1 MMIQVKNTTKANFN
15 IIRSNS
21 KTLVQDVKNQG
32 WILRDCVLTELKD
45 ELVTNVYRGV
55 DGKTGNKHKK

>member
-55 DGKTGNKHKK
+55 DGKTGNKYKK